1 MTSTRRTSDNSKKTV
16 ADQQDLLLQFMR
28 GRQGILLVCILAA
41 GVIFS
46 MTNETFLTTR
56 NLFNI
61 GVQSSMILL
70 VAFGMTV
77 VIISGG
83 IDLSV
88 GSMAALAGV
97 STVWFITNTGL
108 PTPLAMLA
116 GLGVGG
122 LVGVFHGLIIVQL
135 GVPSLIATLATLTA
149 LRGVAFLVSGG
160 YTIRATDPQLRF
172 LANGSVGP
180 IPLPILI
187 TAIGLVLIHVM
198 LAHTILGRSFY
209 AIGGNRQAARL
220 AGINVRAVS
229 IAAYVVCAVLAAAA
243 GLIAASR
250 TASGS
255 PIIGSGWELQA
266 VGIVILGG
274 ANLFG
279 GSGGVMGTVL
289 AGLFLSMI
297 NNWMSLEGFGTTLQ
311 GLVFGALLIL
321 IVAIN
326 QRGRQ
331 T

>member
-1 MTSTRRTSDNSKKTV
+1 MSLMRRTNDILKEAIPVQRDSLS
-16 ADQQDLLLQFMR
+16 QFLLAR
-28 GRQGILLVCILAA
+28 PIILMICILVA
-41 GVIFS
+41 GTVFS
-46 MTNETFLTTR
+46 LTNETFLSTQ

-70 VAFGMTV
+70 IALGMTI

-97 STVWFITNTGL
+97 SVVWFITNTGL

-116 GLGVGG
+116 GLGAGC
-122 LVGVFHGLIIVQL
+122 LVGLFHGLVISRL

-149 LRGVAFLVSGG
+149 LRGFAFLISGG

-180 IPLPILI
+180 IPAPILI
-187 TAIGLVLIHVM
+187 TIAGLILVHGV
-198 LAHTILGRSFY
+198 LAHTVLGRSFY
-209 AIGGNRQAARL
+209 AIGGNPQASRL

-229 IAAYVVCAVLAAAA
+229 TSAYVICAVLAAAA

-274 ANLFG
+274 AHLFG
-279 GSGGVMGTVL
+279 GSGGVLGTIL
-289 AGLFLSMI
+289 AGIFLSMI
-297 NNWMSLEGFGTTLQ
+297 NNWMSLEGFGATLQ
-311 GLVFGALLIL
+311 GFVFGALLIL
-321 IVAIN
+321 IVAAN